1 MRGSWMAVALALLSL
16 TCLGCSG
23 GGPSGPTGTVAGT
36 LTKQGKTLAS
46 ETSVVFVHSQSG
58 AAAYGTTE
66 EDGSYKIASP
76 DGEQVPVGTYRV
88 MIQPPASTLTEED
101 EPSPEELLDN
111 PALSQPTK
119 NQNEF
124 AFKYR
129 QLSTSGLQF
138 EVTEGANQ
146 IDIDLK

>member
-1 MRGSWMAVALALLSL
+1 MRGSWIALALLGMTL
-16 TCLGCSG
+16 VGCSG
-23 GGPSGPTGTVAGT
+23 SGPSGPTGTVAGT
-36 LTKQGKTLAS
+36 LTKQGKTLS
-46 ETSVVFVHSQSG
+46 TETSVVFVHNESG
-58 AAAYGTTE
+58 AAAFGTTA

-76 DGEQVPVGTYRV
+76 DSDQVPVGMYRV
-88 MIQPPASTLTEED
+88 MIQPPASSLAAED

-111 PALSQPTK
+111 PALSRPAK

-124 AFKYR
+124 SFKYR

-138 EVTEGANQ
+138 EVTEGPNQ